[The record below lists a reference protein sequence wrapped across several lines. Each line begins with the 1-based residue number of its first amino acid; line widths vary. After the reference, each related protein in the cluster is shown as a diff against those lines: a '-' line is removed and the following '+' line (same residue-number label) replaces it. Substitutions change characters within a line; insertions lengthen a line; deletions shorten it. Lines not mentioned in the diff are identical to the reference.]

1 MGGTVNAWE
10 LLPLIR
16 ELFSRH
22 PEYRYH
28 AAWELQ
34 WLLYA
39 LNYTDELEDEAE
51 IAAAVDVVRTCHPQG
66 RPAA

>member
-1 MGGTVNAWE
+1 VRPISAH
-10 LLPLIR
+10 LVPALRDLY
-16 ELFSRH
+16 SRQ
-22 PEYRYH
+22 PEYWRRQP
-28 AAWELQ
+28 WELQ

-39 LNYTDELEDEAE
+39 LNYTDELEEEAE

>member
-1 MGGTVNAWE
+1 
-10 LLPLIR
+10 
-16 ELFSRH
+16 
-22 PEYRYH
+22 
-28 AAWELQ
+28 
-34 WLLYA
+34 LLYA